1 MDCAKI
7 GQLIFQLR
15 TEKGLT
21 QKQVA
26 DQLNISNK
34 TVSKWECGSGC
45 PDVSLWEA
53 LANVL
58 GADILKLLQGE
69 LDPNQPDAGK
79 IDNIRFYVCSNC
91 GNILTSTGKADIAC
105 CGRRLSPM
113 FPEPAYLNP
122 AIFVEETDM
131 DYYVTV
137 QHEMRKEHYIS
148 FVAYVY
154 NDRIWFQ
161 RLYPEQNPAF
171 HIPAAQ
177 GKGNLYLYCIK
188 DGLFKYPD
196 LLSKVN
202 FHRI

>member
-1 MDCAKI
+1 MGRGK
-7 GQLIFQLR
+7 R
-15 TEKGLT
+15 
-21 QKQVA
+21 QK
-26 DQLNISNK
+26 
-34 TVSKWECGSGC
+34 SG
-45 PDVSLWEA
+45 
-53 LANVL
+53 
-58 GADILKLLQGE
+58 
-69 LDPNQPDAGK
+69 
-79 IDNIRFYVCSNC
+79 
-91 GNILTSTGKADIAC
+91 
-105 CGRRLSPM
+105 
-113 FPEPAYLNP
+113 
-122 AIFVEETDM
+122 VEETDM

>member
-79 IDNIRFYVCSNC
+79 IDNIRFYVCSSC
-91 GNILTSTGKADIAC
+91 GNILTSTGKAEIAC

-113 FPEPAYLNP
+113 SPEPEYQNP
-122 AIFVEETDM
+122 AISVEETDM

-137 QHEMRKEHYIS
+137 QHEMCKEHYIS

-171 HIPAAQ
+171 HIPAAR

-188 DGLFKYPD
+188 DGLFKYPH
-196 LLSKVN
+196 LLSRAK
-202 FHRI
+202 